1 MSSMLQTVLQIFSII
16 AYTISALIL
25 IYITW
30 NPENRRKGRIVVEP
44 GDDIQRA
51 MDKLSALAGSPHKPK
66 SDKWYIVWSLTFLI
80 IGIVFQLMA
89 IFTP

>member
-1 MSSMLQTVLQIFSII
+1 MSSMLQTILQISSLI

-30 NPENRRKGRIVVEP
+30 NPENRRKGRIVEP

-51 MDKLSALAGSPHKPK
+51 IDKLSALASSPHKPK
-66 SDKWYIVWSLTFLI
+66 SDKWYIVWSLIFLI

-89 IFTP
+89 ILTP